1 MRLRFVASI
10 ILAASLLPLEDCDQ
24 ICGNKVMGESLSPDG
39 SHRAVFFERGCGS
52 SANLSVL
59 GAKEQLPNS
68 AGNTLVAD
76 YSGDL
81 LHTAIRVTFRWQDS
95 STLAIGYSDNARVSR
110 RSENIDGVKIS
121 YARISTPR

>member
-1 MRLRFVASI
+1 MRLRFVAGI
-10 ILAASLLPLEDCDQ
+10 TLAASLLPLEGCDE

-52 SANLSVL
+52 SVNLSVL

-76 YSGDL
+76 SGNAL
-81 LHTAIRVTFRWQDS
+81 NTAIRVTFRWQDS
-95 STLAIGYSDNARVSR
+95 SSLAIGYSDNARLSQQ
-110 RSENIDGVKIS
+110 SEEVGGVRIS